1 MSVSGLSITP
11 CTFTSSAHSTPSAML
26 PAPDAPRLP
35 QLTSLAPVQAQ
46 NSLADSTLRH
56 DELRSEFELSS
67 DSHSAVEISDNDHT
81 DLSVVTQQIN
91 EFMRGMNRQLSFH
104 LDEDLNRQV
113 VSVVDRESGDVIRQL
128 PSEEMLALAKKMAD
142 QMAGILLKTEV

>member
-11 CTFTSSAHSTPSAML
+11 CTFTSSAYSTPPAMP
-26 PAPDAPRLP
+26 PAPDVPRLP
-35 QLTSLAPVQAQ
+35 QSTPLAPVQAQ
-46 NSLADSTLRH
+46 NSLADSTQRH
-56 DELRSEFELSS
+56 DQLRSEFELSS

-128 PSEEMLALAKKMAD
+128 PSEEMLELAKKMAD

>member
-11 CTFTSSAHSTPSAML
+11 CSFTSSAHSTLPAMP

-35 QLTSLAPVQAQ
+35 QLTSQAPIQAQ
-46 NSLADSTLRH
+46 NTLADSTLRH
-56 DELRSEFELSS
+56 DELRSEFDRSS

-104 LDEDLNRQV
+104 LDEDLNRLV

-128 PSEEMLALAKKMAD
+128 PSEEMLELAKKMAD